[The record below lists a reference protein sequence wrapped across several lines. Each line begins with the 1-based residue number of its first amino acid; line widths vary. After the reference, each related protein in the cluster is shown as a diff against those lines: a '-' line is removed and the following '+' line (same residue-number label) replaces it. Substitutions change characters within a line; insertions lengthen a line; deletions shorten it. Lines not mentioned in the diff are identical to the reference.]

1 VSAAW
6 PPRFSSPRSTRSVL
20 LKIKPQHFRRRR
32 VTSSGTDC
40 LALVAVLTHHKDAQL
55 GSRYAILG
63 SRASLAAVGT

>member
-1 VSAAW
+1 MAASILQPTVDSQRSAENQ
-6 PPRFSSPRSTRSVL
+6 T
-20 LKIKPQHFRRRR
+20 QHFRRRR